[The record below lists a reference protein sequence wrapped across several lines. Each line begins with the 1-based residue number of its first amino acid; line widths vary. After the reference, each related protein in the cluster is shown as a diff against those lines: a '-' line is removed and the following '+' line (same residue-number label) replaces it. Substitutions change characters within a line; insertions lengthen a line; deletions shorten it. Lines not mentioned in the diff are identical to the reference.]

1 MLTLYYAPGACSLI
15 SHIVLEEAG
24 ADYEARSISFANG
37 DNHADW
43 FLAVNPKA
51 RVPALV
57 TDDGILTENP
67 AILNYVAETH
77 PEAGLLPPDDVL
89 LANQILAFN
98 VFMAT
103 SVHIAFRQISRPGDY
118 ADGPEAAQALAEKVP
133 ELANGFFSVVER
145 QLADAGGPWTFGDA
159 YSLSDPY
166 LFVYAN
172 YLGMGD
178 RGDASLFPRVAAH
191 HERMLRRS
199 AVKRAFAD
207 EGLSESVT
215 EWFQ

>member
-1 MLTLYYAPGACSLI
+1 MLKLYYSAGACSLI
-15 SHIVLEEAG
+15 SHIVLEESG
-24 ADYEARSISFANG
+24 AHYQAQAISFAAG
-37 DNHADW
+37 DQFADW
-43 FLAVNPKA
+43 FLAINPKA

-67 AILNYVAETH
+67 AIANYIAQTH
-77 PEAGLLPPDDVL
+77 PESDLLPEHDLL

-118 ADGPEAAQALAEKVP
+118 ADGDDAASALAKKVP
-133 ELANGFFSVVER
+133 ELANEYFRVVEG
-145 QLADAGGPWTFGDA
+145 QLADGREWVHGDA
-159 YSLSDPY
+159 FSLSDPY

-178 RGDASLFPRVAAH
+178 RGDWSLFPNLAAH
-191 HERMLRRS
+191 HERMLGRP
-199 AVKRAFAD
+199 AVERVFAD
-207 EGLSESVT
+207 EGLSASVT

>member
-1 MLTLYYAPGACSLI
+1 MLKLYYSPGACSLI
-15 SHIVLEEAG
+15 SHIALEEAG
-24 ADYEARSISFANG
+24 ANYEAHAISFADG

-43 FLAVNPKA
+43 FLAINPKA

-57 TDDGILTENP
+57 TDGGILTENP
-67 AILNYVAETH
+67 AILNYIAQTH
-77 PEAGLLPPDDVL
+77 PQAGLLPVNDVL

-118 ADGPEAAQALAEKVP
+118 ADGPDAARALAEKVP

-145 QLADAGGPWTFGDA
+145 QLEDGGG
-159 YSLSDPY
+159 

-178 RGDASLFPRVAAH
+178 RGDPGRFPGIAAH
-191 HERMLRRS
+191 RARMLARS
-199 AVKRAFAD
+199 AVKRVFAE
-207 EGLSESVT
+207 EGLSETVT
-215 EWFQ
+215 EWFR

>member
-1 MLTLYYAPGACSLI
+1 MLKLYYSPGACSLI

-24 ADYEARSISFANG
+24 ADYEARSISFADG

-67 AILNYVAETH
+67 AILNYVAQTH
-77 PEAGLLPPDDVL
+77 PQAGLLPPDDVL

-118 ADGPEAAQALAEKVP
+118 ADGEQAAQALAEKVP

-145 QLADAGGPWTFGDA
+145 QLTDTGGPWVFGGA

-178 RGDASLFPRVAAH
+178 RGDASRFPRVAAH
-191 HERMLRRS
+191 RERMLRRS
-199 AVKRAFAD
+199 AVKCVFAD

-215 EWFQ
+215 EWFR

>member
-1 MLTLYYAPGACSLI
+1 MLKLYYSPGACSLI

-24 ADYEARSISFANG
+24 ADYEARPISFADG

-43 FLAVNPKA
+43 FLAINPKA

-67 AILNYVAETH
+67 AILNYVAQTH

-98 VFMAT
+98 VFLAT

-118 ADGPEAAQALAEKVP
+118 ADGPQAAQALAEKVP
-133 ELANGFFSVVER
+133 ELANGFF
-145 QLADAGGPWTFGDA
+145 
-159 YSLSDPY
+159 
-166 LFVYAN
+166 
-172 YLGMGD
+172 
-178 RGDASLFPRVAAH
+178 
-191 HERMLRRS
+191 LRR
-199 AVKRAFAD
+199 RASTR
-207 EGLSESVT
+207 GRRRTLGIR
-215 EWFQ
+215 